1 LAQRFTIQILETKP
15 ADVLAGSDSHVP
27 ELLACPIKHCA
38 MVAQDFVSG
47 APSEVIPLDVVAFR
61 AGSVVV
67 INYFALAS

>member
-1 LAQRFTIQILETKP
+1 
-15 ADVLAGSDSHVP
+15 
-27 ELLACPIKHCA
+27 